1 MEAPSLSNHE
11 QRLNQVPL
19 NPLSLMSRVYKHILP
34 EVRTELNAW
43 RNVAMKIPDSELQMQ
58 ALASIDTKQF
68 HCQGGAVYAAID
80 MPDRDIL
87 IRLIV
92 SYQTISDYLDNLC
105 DRSTSMDPE
114 DFRLL
119 HQSMLDAV
127 DPQAELR
134 DYYALHQEVNDG
146 GYLSKLV
153 KTCQHNIA
161 MLPSYD
167 AVKPYIIDLV
177 SLYIDLQVHK
187 HIDPLLREE
196 ALLNWWSLNRDR
208 APHMEWQEFA
218 AATGSTLAVF
228 MLFLAAT
235 NVGLSNEEAASIHKA
250 YFPHLCCLHILL
262 DYLIDQEEDRLGGD
276 LNFCN
281 YYNDSETMLQRIT
294 MIVESARKDVITIPS
309 TAFHRMIIEGLLA
322 IYLSDP
328 KVNEQLEVVSASKQL
343 MKGSPLTRM
352 FFFMN
357 SRWIRKF
364 LYK

>member
-1 MEAPSLSNHE
+1 MNDNVQH
-11 QRLNQVPL
+11 LNQVPR

-34 EVRTELNAW
+34 EVRRELGAW
-43 RNVAMKIPDSELQMQ
+43 RKVAIEIPDPELRMQ

-80 MPDRDIL
+80 LPDRNVL

-127 DPQAELR
+127 DPQAEQCY
-134 DYYALHQEVNDG
+134 YYAMHQEVNDG
-146 GYLSKLV
+146 GYLSGLV
-153 KTCQHNIA
+153 ETCQNCIR
-161 MLPSYD
+161 MLPGYS
-167 AVKPYIIDLV
+167 AAQPYIKDLV
-177 SLYIDLQVHK
+177 SLYTDLQVYK
-187 HIDPLLREE
+187 HIDPQLREE
-196 ALLNWWSLNRDR
+196 ALLDWWSSEKHR
-208 APHMEWQEFA
+208 APHLEWQEFA
-218 AATGSTLAVF
+218 AATGSTLAVY
-228 MLFLAAT
+228 MLFLAAS
-235 NVGLSNEEAASIHKA
+235 NEGLSGDEAASIYRS

-281 YYNDSETMLQRIT
+281 YYNDSETMLHRIT
-294 MIVESARKDVITIPS
+294 MIVESARKDVMTIPS
-309 TAFHRMIIEGLLA
+309 TSFHRMIIEGLLA

-328 KVNEQLEVVSASKQL
+328 KVSEQQEVVTASKHL
-343 MKGSPLTRM
+343 MKGSPLTRI
-352 FFFMN
+352 FFFIN
-357 SRWIRKF
+357 SRWVRKY